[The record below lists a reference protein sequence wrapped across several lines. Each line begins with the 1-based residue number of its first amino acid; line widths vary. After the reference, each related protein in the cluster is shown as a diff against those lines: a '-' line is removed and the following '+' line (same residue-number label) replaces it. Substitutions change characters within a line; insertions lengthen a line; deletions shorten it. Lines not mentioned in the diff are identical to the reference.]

1 MIYVIAVILG
11 LFIAFILW
19 FIGARWIAA
28 SIVWVESRYPHLL
41 GTRAMRVSEIIASGL
56 LVAACFAIAFWLAWL
71 LVR

>member
-1 MIYVIAVILG
+1 MVYVIAVILG

-19 FIGARWIAA
+19 FVMARWIAA

-41 GTRAMRVSEIIASGL
+41 GSRGMRVSEAVACGL
-56 LVAACFAIAFWLAWL
+56 LVIACFAIAFWIAQL